1 MDNSNVISSV
11 KQQYEELPYPPR
23 NPEDEKKRLLRT
35 IGDSLGELN
44 HCCFQGRKDFN
55 QDFRCLVAG
64 GGTGDSVIYLAEQL
78 RNTTAEV
85 VYLDIS
91 AAARRI
97 AEKRAAVR
105 GLTNITWMTES
116 LLSLPELTIGKFDYI
131 NCAGVLHHL
140 HNPEDGLHA
149 LNSVLK
155 DDGCIFLLLYAV
167 YGRQSIYLMQN
178 LFREMIPQHISIPE
192 KVALARRIIA
202 ALPDYHAFKNP
213 DKWANE
219 ISANGYGD
227 SGLYDLLLH
236 SVDRCYDVNEIYALA
251 AAAKLHVVNFLGPDS
266 RYYNPDNL
274 VDDVTIKSLLR
285 KKTKQE
291 RHSIAEKLFSHQIKH
306 QFYLSRNDS
315 CTATINDEEN
325 VFILAHELANKH
337 LEIYRAIKPGEQL
350 CLNYTINNQKLIFRL
365 LGNKVNK
372 ACFMYLD
379 GKTPISSIIRK
390 IKIKLG
396 VSEQAVRLEL
406 QSIFDFLY
414 PMSWVYLG
422 RPEAAK
428 VPGSESGPHN
438 M

>member
-44 HCCFQGRKDFN
+44 HCCFKGRRDFN

-78 RNTTAEV
+78 RDTTAEI

-91 AAARRI
+91 DASRRI
-97 AEKRAAVR
+97 AEDRASVR

-116 LLSLPELTIGKFDYI
+116 LLSLPQLEVGKFDYI

-140 HNPEDGLHA
+140 HDPEDGLHA

-167 YGRQSIYLMQN
+167 YGRQAIYLMQT
-178 LFREMIPQHISIPE
+178 LFREMIPQDISIPE
-192 KVALARRIIA
+192 KVAMARRIIA
-202 ALPDYHAFKNP
+202 ALPNYHAFKDP
-213 DKWANE
+213 DKWTNE

-236 SVDRCYDVNEIYALA
+236 SVDRCYDVNEVYALA
-251 AAAKLHVVNFLGPDS
+251 AAANLNVVNFLGPDS

-274 VDDVTIKSLLR
+274 VDDPAIRLLWSKKSV
-285 KKTKQE
+285 QE
-291 RHSIAEKLFSHQIKH
+291 QHAIAEKLFSHQIKH
-306 QFYLSRNDS
+306 QFYLSRKDS
-315 CTATINDEEN
+315 CTASINDEEN

-337 LEIYRAIKPGEQL
+337 MEIYSIIKPGEQL
-350 CLNYTINNQKLIFRL
+350 CLNYTINNQKLIFQL
-365 LGNKVNK
+365 MGNKVNK
-372 ACFMYLD
+372 ACFKYLD

-390 IKIKLG
+390 VKIKIG
-396 VSEQAVRLEL
+396 VSEQNVRMEL
-406 QSIFDFLY
+406 KSIFDFLY
-414 PMSWVYLG
+414 PMSWVYLQ
-422 RPEAAK
+422 RP
-428 VPGSESGPHN
+428 
-438 M
+438 

>member
-44 HCCFQGRKDFN
+44 HCCFKGRRDFN

-78 RNTTAEV
+78 RDTTAEI

-91 AAARRI
+91 DASRRI
-97 AEKRAAVR
+97 AEDRASAR

-116 LLSLPELTIGKFDYI
+116 LLSLPQLEVGKFDYI

-140 HNPEDGLHA
+140 HDPEDGLHA

-167 YGRQSIYLMQN
+167 YGRQAIYLMQT
-178 LFREMIPQHISIPE
+178 LFREMIPQDISIPE
-192 KVALARRIIA
+192 KVAMARRIIA
-202 ALPDYHAFKNP
+202 ALPNYHAFKDP
-213 DKWANE
+213 DKWTNE

-236 SVDRCYDVNEIYALA
+236 SVDRCYDVNEVYALA
-251 AAAKLHVVNFLGPDS
+251 AAANLNVVNFLGPDS
-266 RYYNPDNL
+266 RYYNPDNV
-274 VDDVTIKSLLR
+274 VDDPTIKSLWGE
-285 KKTKQE
+285 KSVQE
-291 RHSIAEKLFSHQIKH
+291 QHAIAEKLFSHQIKH
-306 QFYLSRNDS
+306 QFYLSRKDS
-315 CTATINDEEN
+315 CTASINDEEN

-337 LEIYRAIKPGEQL
+337 MEIYSVIKPGEQL
-350 CLNYTINNQKLIFRL
+350 CLNYTINKQKLIFQL
-365 LGNKVNK
+365 MGNKVNK

-390 IKIKLG
+390 VKIKLG
-396 VSEQAVRLEL
+396 VSEQNVRMEL
-406 QSIFDFLY
+406 KSIFDFLY
-414 PMSWVYLG
+414 PMSWVYLQ
-422 RPEAAK
+422 RP
-428 VPGSESGPHN
+428 
-438 M
+438 

>member
-44 HCCFQGRKDFN
+44 HCCFKGRRDFN

-78 RNTTAEV
+78 RDTTAEI

-91 AAARRI
+91 DASRRI
-97 AEKRAAVR
+97 AEDRASVR

-116 LLSLPELTIGKFDYI
+116 LLSLPQLEVGKFDYI

-140 HNPEDGLHA
+140 HDPEDGLHA

-167 YGRQSIYLMQN
+167 YGRQAIYLMQT
-178 LFREMIPQHISIPE
+178 LFREMIPQDISIPE
-192 KVALARRIIA
+192 KVAMARRIIA
-202 ALPDYHAFKNP
+202 ALPNYHAFKDP
-213 DKWANE
+213 DKWTNE

-236 SVDRCYDVNEIYALA
+236 SVDRCYDVNEAYALA
-251 AAAKLHVVNFLGPDS
+251 ATENLNVVNFLGPDS

-274 VDDVTIKSLLR
+274 VADPAIRLLFSKKSV
-285 KKTKQE
+285 QE
-291 RHSIAEKLFSHQIKH
+291 QHAIAEKLFSHQIKH
-306 QFYLSRNDS
+306 QFYLSRKDS
-315 CTATINDEEN
+315 CTASINDEEN

-337 LEIYRAIKPGEQL
+337 MEIYSVIKPGEQL
-350 CLNYTINNQKLIFRL
+350 CLNYTINKQKLIFQL
-365 LGNKVNK
+365 MGNKVNK

-390 IKIKLG
+390 VKIKLG
-396 VSEQAVRLEL
+396 VSEQNVRMEL
-406 QSIFDFLY
+406 KSIFDFLY
-414 PMSWVYLG
+414 PMSWVYLQ
-422 RPEAAK
+422 RP
-428 VPGSESGPHN
+428 
-438 M
+438 

>member
-1 MDNSNVISSV
+1 MDSSNVISSV
-11 KQQYEELPYPPR
+11 RQQYEELPYPPR
-23 NPEDEKKRLLRT
+23 NPEDEKKRILRT

-64 GGTGDSVIYLAEQL
+64 AGTGDSVIYLAEQL
-78 RNTTAEV
+78 RETSAEI

-91 AAARRI
+91 GASRCI

-116 LLSLPELTIGKFDYI
+116 LLSLPKLPVGKFDYI

-140 HNPEDGLHA
+140 HSPEDGLHA

-167 YGRQSIYLMQN
+167 YGRQAIYLMQT
-178 LFREMIPQHISIPE
+178 LFREIIPQHISIPE

-202 ALPDYHAFKNP
+202 ALPNYHAFKNP

-219 ISANGYGD
+219 INANGYGD

-251 AAAKLHVVNFLGPDS
+251 AAVKLHVVNFLGPDS

-274 VDDVTIKSLLR
+274 VDDATIKSLWR
-285 KKTKQE
+285 KKSKQE
-291 RHSIAEKLFSHQIKH
+291 RHSIAEKIFSHQIKH
-306 QFYLSRNDS
+306 QFYLSRKDS
-315 CTATINDEEN
+315 CTASIHDEEN
-325 VFILAHELANKH
+325 VVILAHELANKH
-337 LEIYRAIKPGEQL
+337 MEIYRAIKPGEQL

-365 LGNKVNK
+365 MGNKVNK

-390 IKIKLG
+390 VKIKSG
-396 VSEQAVRLEL
+396 VSEQTVRMEL

-414 PMSWVYLG
+414 PMSWVYLQ
-422 RPEAAK
+422 RP
-428 VPGSESGPHN
+428 
-438 M
+438 

>member
-1 MDNSNVISSV
+1 VDNSNVISSV

-44 HCCFQGRKDFN
+44 HCCFKGRRDFN

-78 RNTTAEV
+78 RDTTAKI

-91 AAARRI
+91 GASRRI
-97 AEKRAAVR
+97 AEDRAAVR

-116 LLSLPELTIGKFDYI
+116 LLSLPKLAIGKFDYI

-140 HNPEDGLHA
+140 HDPEDGLHA

-167 YGRQSIYLMQN
+167 YGRQAIYLMQT
-178 LFREMIPQHISIPE
+178 LLREMIPQDISIPE
-192 KVALARRIIA
+192 KVAMARRIIA
-202 ALPDYHAFKNP
+202 ALPNYHAFKDP
-213 DKWANE
+213 DKWTNE

-236 SVDRCYDVNEIYALA
+236 SVDRCYDVNEVYALA
-251 AAAKLHVVNFLGPDS
+251 ATANLNVVNFLGPDS

-274 VDDVTIKSLLR
+274 VDDPTIKSLWGE
-285 KKTKQE
+285 KSVQE
-291 RHSIAEKLFSHQIKH
+291 QHSIAEKLFSHQIKH
-306 QFYLSRNDS
+306 QFYLSRKDS
-315 CTATINDEEN
+315 CTASINDEEN

-337 LEIYRAIKPGEQL
+337 MEIYRVIKPGEQL
-350 CLNYTINNQKLIFRL
+350 CLNYTINNQKLIFQL
-365 LGNKVNK
+365 MGNKVNK
-372 ACFMYLD
+372 ACFKYLD

-390 IKIKLG
+390 VKIKLG
-396 VSEQAVRLEL
+396 VSEQNVRMEL
-406 QSIFDFLY
+406 KSIFDFLY
-414 PMSWVYLG
+414 PMSWVYLQ
-422 RPEAAK
+422 RP
-428 VPGSESGPHN
+428 
-438 M
+438 